1 MHIYT
6 KFICILTEDTEG
18 GKQSSQSKE
27 WMCAS
32 EICVN
37 SSAYIYLVDEWG
49 RSETGQQPETLC
61 PVELAWGW
69 ALDS

>member
-1 MHIYT
+1 
-6 KFICILTEDTEG
+6 
-18 GKQSSQSKE
+18 
-27 WMCAS
+27 MCAS

-37 SSAYIYLVDEWG
+37 PSAYIYLVDEWG

-69 ALDS
+69 ALDSWVVGLETWKAGIQK